1 MPNKHL
7 IFSADKI
14 GEGDLGAKVVVGFLN
29 SLSAV
34 SPDLLPK
41 QIIFLNRGVLLSTQN
56 SHIDNSQAL
65 QALQNLEKLGVEILS
80 CQTCVEYFGA
90 KVALGRLTHAQEVL
104 EIILQ
109 SHNAI
114 AF

>member
-7 IFSADKI
+7 VFSSDKI
-14 GEGDLGAKVVVGFLN
+14 GEGELGAKVVVGFLN

-56 SHIDNSQAL
+56 SHIDNTQAL

-80 CQTCVEYFGA
+80 CQTCVDHFGA
-90 KVALGRLTHAQEVL
+90 QVAVGRLTSAPEVL
-104 EIILQ
+104 ETLLS

-114 AF
+114 SF